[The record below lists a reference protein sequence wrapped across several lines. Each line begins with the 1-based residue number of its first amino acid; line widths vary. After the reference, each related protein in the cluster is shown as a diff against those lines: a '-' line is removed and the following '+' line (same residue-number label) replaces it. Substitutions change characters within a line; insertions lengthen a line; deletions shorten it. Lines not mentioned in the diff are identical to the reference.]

1 MPDTEEQGSSFN
13 MTPQVIS
20 AENVLLIEQERNRL
34 YPEVH
39 FGSYVF
45 VGRNVTIGAGSII
58 GHNVV
63 LHDDCTIGNEV
74 RIDDGSIIGKLPLR
88 SRISAVT
95 HDENLAP
102 ACLGDGCLVG
112 SNAIIYRGA
121 RIGDGVLIAD
131 LASVRE
137 ETVIGELSIIGRGVA
152 VENQVII
159 GRCCKIETGAYITA
173 KTTIGDLCFIAP
185 EVTFTNDNFVGRT
198 QERFKHFGG
207 GILERGARIGANAT
221 ILPGVTIGADA
232 LIGAGSVVTHNVPP
246 ETVVIGAPA
255 KPRRRVSPDQL
266 LPPVS
271 ALPEKSGAE

>member
-1 MPDTEEQGSSFN
+1 

-20 AENVLLIEQERNRL
+20 AENALLIEQERNRL

-39 FGSYVF
+39 FGSHVF
-45 VGRNVTIGAGSII
+45 VGRNVTIGSGSII

-88 SRISAVT
+88 SRMSAVT
-95 HDENLAP
+95 RDVSLSP

-112 SNAIIYRGA
+112 SNAIVYRGA

-137 ETVIGELSIIGRGVA
+137 ETVIGELS
-152 VENQVII
+152 II

-271 ALPEKSGAE
+271 ALPGKSGAE